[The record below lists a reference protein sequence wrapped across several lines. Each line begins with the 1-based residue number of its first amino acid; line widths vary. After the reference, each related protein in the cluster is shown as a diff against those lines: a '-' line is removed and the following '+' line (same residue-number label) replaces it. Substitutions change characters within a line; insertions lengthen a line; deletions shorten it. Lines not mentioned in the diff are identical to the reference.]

1 MKEWT
6 SEEVSTWAKSINSLP
21 VEVSV
26 TLYENEITGKE
37 LLALSIEGLK
47 MMGIERAG
55 TLCLLLKEI
64 EKLDKASKDIVTLIE
79 HSPYCFGKILNQL
92 RLMQLHSIGLI
103 AKEPALP
110 EVDESQKARFEKVVN
125 YYFPGDAAK
134 IMSLSS
140 LTSPDQQLHSSGDTQ
155 IIDPTELPIGSSVVV
170 QCEQG
175 REWYASILLAREK
188 GGVQGFHIHY
198 RGTKKKRKALDE
210 VWVPAAR
217 VLRICSP

>member
-1 MKEWT
+1 
-6 SEEVSTWAKSINSLP
+6 
-21 VEVSV
+21 
-26 TLYENEITGKE
+26 
-37 LLALSIEGLK
+37 
-47 MMGIERAG
+47 
-55 TLCLLLKEI
+55 
-64 EKLDKASKDIVTLIE
+64 VTLIE

-103 AKEPALP
+103 IKEPALP
-110 EVDESQKARFEKVVN
+110 EVDELQKQRFEKVVK
-125 YYFPGDAAK
+125 YYFPGDSAK
-134 IMSLSS
+134 IMSLS
-140 LTSPDQQLHSSGDTQ
+140 THTPPDQQLHSSGNTQ
-155 IIDPTELPIGSSVVV
+155 IIDSTELPIGSSVVV

-198 RGTKKKRKALDE
+198 RGTKRKRKALDE